1 MTMVV
6 FLTITVLC
14 ICFSILLY
22 KTNIE
27 SFESKVLK
35 GITHHEVKE
44 VIPPQDAK
52 TIEKPKTLNTG
63 HISDYHEYEGYDET
77 LEEHIEEKIE
87 KKIEKKIPPLQET
100 PYYQEYDA
108 IIPKK
113 ENKAKVEIINKLDHR
128 LKEEKLIKKQIL
140 NENFDK
146 ENLEYQLQ
154 NRKKKEKHVQNKLKE
169 KRKLEL
175 KDLKPNANLP
185 SPYGYVYMPNRLW
198 RQNMYKPPVCQPSTS
213 TIVQPVY
220 VNNSTSDLLEYTGV
234 GSILPQFQYIETPGE
249 LMEKELFDKLNL
261 ESQERSESDL
271 YLGTE

>member
-1 MTMVV
+1 MVV

-22 KTNIE
+22 KSNVE
-27 SFESKVLK
+27 SFESKVMN

-44 VIPPQDAK
+44 MVSPQEAK
-52 TIEKPKTLNTG
+52 KIEKPEKLHSG
-63 HISDYHEYEGYDET
+63 HISDYHEYEGYDES
-77 LEEHIEEKIE
+77 LEEKPEEKI
-87 KKIEKKIPPLQET
+87 KQKIEQKIPPLQDV

-108 IIPKK
+108 VVPKK

-128 LKEEKLIKKQIL
+128 LKEEKLIKQQIV

-154 NRKKKEKHVQNKLKE
+154 NRKKKEENVKNRLTQ

-185 SPYGYVYMPNRLW
+185 SPYGYVYMPNHLW
-198 RQNMYKPPVCQPSTS
+198 RHNMYKPPVCQPSTS

-220 VNNSTSDLLEYTGV
+220 VNNSTADLLEYTGV
-234 GSILPQFQYIETPGE
+234 GSILSQFQYIETPGE

-261 ESQERSESDL
+261 EAQERTEADL